1 MNVLG
6 QQPEFQAARA
16 DDIAA
21 ICSYFLSDQIE
32 DRGLPRT
39 VAADKSDVF
48 AGIDLEGRAT
58 QNVAGAV
65 RFVNI

>member
-16 DDIAA
+16 HHIAA
-21 ICSYFLSDQIE
+21 IRGYFLSDQIE
-32 DRGLPRT
+32 DRGFAGT
-39 VAADKSDVF
+39 VAADQSDMF

-58 QNVAGAV
+58 QNVTGAV
-65 RFVNI
+65 SLINI